1 MSACIIQKVL
11 LLLSVELQH
20 CDFQNLVEETVFFIS
35 SSDSTYFVDNSIPT
49 ILEIEIVDSLNN
61 PYRNINSTLLI
72 EIGLLHIDLIISNT

>member
-1 MSACIIQKVL
+1 MSARIIQKVL
-11 LLLSVELQH
+11 LLLSVELEH

>member
-1 MSACIIQKVL
+1 MSARIIQKVL

>member
-49 ILEIEIVDSLNN
+49 ILEIEIADSLNN

>member
-1 MSACIIQKVL
+1 MSARIIQKVL
-11 LLLSVELQH
+11 LLLSVELEY